1 MPSYSL
7 GEAMPRKQDFNI
19 NFSPIQFA
27 INMQTLRIVFKPTSS
42 RILAFLCGVTFFFAS
57 CEKVPFEE
65 GTTEESAI
73 EAENISLEE
82 QSNILQQVY
91 KLPTREMGEAQIRSF
106 YNNFVS
112 ETRSEER
119 ALLKDQLALLEA
131 NQATSPQNL
140 VRAKSGETI
149 LSPAGASSD
158 FGYGVASNRSHII
171 VGDAGEVSIYTDR
184 GSRIDKT
191 QSLSIPN
198 NAGTI
203 LSSAGDWIA
212 VGHPGSPQNNW
223 EDGKVILFK
232 NERGTWVEKQ
242 TINSPGGVS
251 FFGEDVAM
259 DLKTMAVL
267 ARGTVPSTSEIVYFR
282 YNGSAWTETGR
293 MGSGNF
299 FWDIDMHRGRVVGN
313 GFVGSDFF
321 NPKVYIY
328 TPSFGRVREETI
340 AIPGALSRQISINNN
355 TIIASVLFKPFFAGT
370 NNTAYVFT
378 SRGRSWNLSAELTI
392 PVPFNTAAQGLG
404 LKVEGKKALVSLP
417 VFNYCCG
424 SEEGDA
430 VFVYEGS
437 GSNWHLSNTLTPSD
451 DNGLGSIYGTE
462 TGLAIHGSKILVGA
476 PSRFGAPGK
485 LYVH

>member
-112 ETRSEER
+112 ETPQEER
-119 ALLKDQLALLEA
+119 ALLREQLALVEA

-158 FGYGVASNRSHII
+158 FGYGVTTNRNQVL
-171 VGDAGEVSIYTDR
+171 VGDAGEVTVYSQSGASYQ
-184 GSRIDKT
+184 KV
-191 QSLSIPN
+191 QSLN
-198 NAGTI
+198 FADGAGTI
-203 LSSAGDWIA
+203 LSAAGDWLA
-212 VGHPGSPQNNW
+212 VGHPGSYTNNY
-223 EDGKVILFK
+223 EDSKVIMFK
-232 NERGTWVEKQ
+232 YDRGTWVQKQ
-242 TINSPGGVS
+242 VLTAPGLILY
-251 FFGEDVAM
+251 GEDVAM
-259 DLKTMAVL
+259 DVRSMAVL
-267 ARGTVPSTSEIVYFR
+267 AREAPGSTGVILHYT
-282 YNGSAWTETGR
+282 YNGIEWKEARRLGT
-293 MGSGNF
+293 GNF
-299 FWDIDMHRGRVVGN
+299 FWDMDMHRGRIVAN
-313 GFVGSDFF
+313 GFAGSDFF
-321 NPKVYIY
+321 NSKVYVY
-328 TPSFGRVREETI
+328 TLGYRGVKEETYP
-340 AIPGALSRQISINNN
+340 IPGALSRQISINGG
-355 TIIASVLFKPFFAGT
+355 TILASVLFKPFFAGI
-370 NNTAYVFT
+370 NNTGFVYTA
-378 SRGRSWNLSAELTI
+378 SNGSWNLSAELTI

-417 VFNYCCG
+417 VFSYCCG

-462 TGLAIHGSKILVGA
+462 TGLDIHGGKVLVGA
-476 PSRFGAPGK
+476 PGRNGAPGK